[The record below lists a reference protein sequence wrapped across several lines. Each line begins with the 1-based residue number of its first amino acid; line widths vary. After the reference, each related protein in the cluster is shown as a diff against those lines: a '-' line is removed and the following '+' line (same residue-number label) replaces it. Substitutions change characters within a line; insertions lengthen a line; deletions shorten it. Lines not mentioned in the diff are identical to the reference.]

1 MFGILSSILTRC
13 GGWWWRACPNTS
25 PCLGSDCISPNPLPC
40 FLHLPARTVGR
51 PTTHAGLVGWKV
63 RCVHDVTTG
72 SSRAPDFSERAPAV
86 SCGFR
91 CRSCG
96 HSRDRY
102 RSAIS
107 SRVSFVHGAILRGRD
122 FSPSI
127 PPVNS
132 RYQAERSESPPIW
145 EPSIQAPFLLSEL

>member
-1 MFGILSSILTRC
+1 VGGGGELVRTRAHVSGPTVFRRIHCHAFCTFPRELWVVQRRTPGLSVGKFG
-13 GGWWWRACPNTS
+13 AFMTS
-25 PCLGSDCISPNPLPC
+25 PAALLG
-40 FLHLPARTVGR
+40 
-51 PTTHAGLVGWKV
+51 
-63 RCVHDVTTG
+63 G

-96 HSRDRY
+96 HSRGRY